1 MGRHSSRETPPLAEV
16 ERYIRLV
23 RPRRLPGYAVCDGD
37 DADDVTRTASVS
49 VVDPGVASC
58 LTAMS
63 FH

>member
-1 MGRHSSRETPPLAEV
+1 
-16 ERYIRLV
+16 
-23 RPRRLPGYAVCDGD
+23 VCDGD

>member
-1 MGRHSSRETPPLAEV
+1 
-16 ERYIRLV
+16 
-23 RPRRLPGYAVCDGD
+23 
-37 DADDVTRTASVS
+37 VTRTASVS